1 MTAITPSATPTEL
14 PVVTRRKLSE
24 LFSRDEIQTLTE
36 RSDLWG
42 GWAVLSVWLVI
53 AGGFALLAAFPNPLS
68 FVLAVIVLGGRQL
81 ALAILSHEAAH
92 RTLFRTPWL
101 NDVVGDWLC
110 ARLIWNDVPRYRT
123 HHLKHHS
130 HTGTAADPDL
140 SLTKNLPTTR
150 RSLRKKFLRDLTG
163 QTAVRRIGAQFL
175 MDIGVFGYTVAAE
188 VERLPRNG
196 RTWRDYARSGVRNMW
211 GFVLTNLLLA
221 TALAAAGAL
230 WTYWAWVVAY
240 FTTFSLFIRIRSIAE
255 HACLEESADMFKNT
269 RTTRAGWLARITVA
283 PIHVNYHLEH
293 HVMASVPFYRLPL
306 MHRLLRARQAVP
318 VPPGYGDVLRL
329 ASSRGSAMAS

>member
-1 MTAITPSATPTEL
+1 MNTSSTPTEL
-14 PVVTRRKLSE
+14 PTVTRRKLNE
-24 LFSRDEIQTLTE
+24 LFTRDEITQLTR
-36 RSDLWG
+36 RSDLRG
-42 GWAVLSVWLVI
+42 GVAVLRVWAGI
-53 AGGFALLAAFPNPLS
+53 ALCFVALAAFPNPLT
-68 FVLAVIVLGGRQL
+68 FLMVVIVLGGRQL

-101 NDVVGDWLC
+101 NDFIGDWLC

-123 HHLKHHS
+123 HHLRHHT

-150 RSLRKKFLRDLTG
+150 RSLKKKFIRDLTG

-196 RTWRDYARSGVRNMW
+196 RRWTDYARSGMQNMW
-211 GFVLTNLLLA
+211 GFLLTNLLLA
-221 TALAAAGAL
+221 SLLTAAGAL
-230 WTYWAWVVAY
+230 WTYWAWVAAY

-255 HACLEESADMFKNT
+255 HACLEDSADMFKNT
-269 RTTRAGWLARITVA
+269 RTTRAGWLARMTVA

-306 MHRLLRARQAVP
+306 MHRLLRAKDAVP
-318 VPPGYGDVLRL
+318 VPTGYGDVLRL
-329 ASSRGSAMAS
+329 AASRA

>member
-1 MTAITPSATPTEL
+1 MNVSSTPTEL
-14 PVVTRRKLSE
+14 PTVTRRKLNE
-24 LFSRDEIQTLTE
+24 LFTREEISHLTR
-36 RSDLWG
+36 RSDAHG
-42 GWAVLSVWLVI
+42 GLAVLRVWAAI
-53 AGGFALLAAFPNPLS
+53 ALCFTALAAFPNPLT
-68 FVLAVIVLGGRQL
+68 FVLVVIVLGGRQL

-101 NDVVGDWLC
+101 NDFVGDWLC

-123 HHLKHHS
+123 HHLKHHT

-150 RSLRKKFLRDLTG
+150 RSLMKKFVRDLTG

-196 RTWRDYARSGVRNMW
+196 RSWRDYARIGVQNLW

-230 WTYWAWVVAY
+230 WTYWAWVAAY

-255 HACLEESADMFKNT
+255 HACLEDSPDMFKNT
-269 RTTRAGWLARITVA
+269 RTTRAGWLARMTVA
-283 PIHVNYHLEH
+283 PLHVNYHLEH
-293 HVMASVPFYRLPL
+293 HVMASVPFYRLPR
-306 MHRLLRARQAVP
+306 MHALLRARQAVP
-318 VPPGYGDVLRL
+318 AAPGYAQVLRI
-329 ASSRGSAMAS
+329 ASALHRA

>member
-1 MTAITPSATPTEL
+1 MNASSTPAEL
-14 PVVTRRKLSE
+14 PTVTRRKLNA
-24 LFSRDEIQTLTE
+24 LFTREEISHLTR
-36 RSDLWG
+36 RSDVHG
-42 GWAVLSVWLVI
+42 GLAVLGVWAAI
-53 AGGFALLAAFPNPLS
+53 ALCFVALATFPNPLT
-68 FVLAVIVLGGRQL
+68 FLLVVIVLGGRQL

-101 NDVVGDWLC
+101 NDFVGDWLC
-110 ARLIWNDVPRYRT
+110 ARLIWNDVPRYRA

-130 HTGTAADPDL
+130 HTGTAVDPDV
-140 SLTKNLPTTR
+140 SLTRNLPTTR
-150 RSLRKKFLRDLTG
+150 RSLKKKFLRDLTG
-163 QTAVRRIGAQFL
+163 QTAVRRLGAQFL

-196 RTWRDYARSGVRNMW
+196 RRWRDYALSGLQIMW

-221 TALAAAGAL
+221 TLLAAAGAL
-230 WTYWAWVVAY
+230 WTYWAWVAAY

-255 HACLEESADMFKNT
+255 HSCLEDSADLFKNT
-269 RTTRAGWLARITVA
+269 RTTRAGWLARMTVA

-306 MHRLLRARQAVP
+306 MHRLLRAKQAVP
-318 VPPGYGDVLRL
+318 VPPSYGDVLRL
-329 ASSRGSAMAS
+329 AASRG

>member
-1 MTAITPSATPTEL
+1 MSAPSTPIEL
-14 PVVTRRKLSE
+14 PTVTRRKLNE
-24 LFSRDEIQTLTE
+24 FFTREEITRLTR
-36 RSDLWG
+36 RSDLH
-42 GWAVLSVWLVI
+42 
-53 AGGFALLAAFPNPLS
+53 GGFAVLQVWVVIALCSAALAVFPNPLT
-68 FVLAVIVLGGRQL
+68 FVLVVIVLGGRQL

-110 ARLIWNDVPRYRT
+110 ARLIWNDVPRYRV

-130 HTGTAADPDL
+130 HTGTAADPDV
-140 SLTKNLPTTR
+140 SLTRNLPTTR
-150 RSLRKKFLRDLTG
+150 RSLKNKCIRDLTG
-163 QTAVRRIGAQFL
+163 QTAVRRLVAQLL

-196 RTWRDYARSGVRNMW
+196 RRWRDYALSGLQNMG

-221 TALAAAGAL
+221 TVLAAAGAL
-230 WTYWAWVVAY
+230 WTYWAWVAAY

-255 HACLEESADMFKNT
+255 HACLEDSADLFKNT
-269 RTTRAGWLARITVA
+269 RTTRAGWLARMTVA
-283 PIHVNYHLEH
+283 PMHVNYHLEH

-306 MHRLLRARQAVP
+306 MHKLLRAKHAVP

-329 ASSRGSAMAS
+329 AASRG